1 MQCLMCHVSV
11 ISALTLLVGRQE
23 GHPACKKLSGG
34 VLAWLSVWSK
44 VQTCIWPS
52 WYHCNSLS
60 LASVKSRLAFTFL
73 VLAHLGSP
81 GHRAVKHVFVSVIR
95 MINLPMDYMLQDST
109 LLGMFLLLLII
120 IIIIFDPGTQFPGNE
135 KITLCNSKKYK
146 NQAGMNLTPPPPSQN
161 THAVR
166 WHCTADESN
175 RIWCFYVSAGAVWGQ
190 NIWGAGLFH
199 FLSLPS
205 LFLFFRFCPQK

>member
-1 MQCLMCHVSV
+1 
-11 ISALTLLVGRQE
+11 
-23 GHPACKKLSGG
+23 
-34 VLAWLSVWSK
+34 
-44 VQTCIWPS
+44 
-52 WYHCNSLS
+52 
-60 LASVKSRLAFTFL
+60 
-73 VLAHLGSP
+73 
-81 GHRAVKHVFVSVIR
+81 

-109 LLGMFLLLLII
+109 LLGMFLLII

-175 RIWCFYVSAGAVWGQ
+175 RI
-190 NIWGAGLFH
+190 
-199 FLSLPS
+199 
-205 LFLFFRFCPQK
+205 